1 MRLLAHSSDTGPAG
15 HLGMELFKSMAGIEM
30 TRVPYKGSDL
40 SMIDLMSGR
49 IKGIAVTSAT
59 RSAAFPDFPTIAESG
74 VAGYELESWYGILA
88 PRKTPL
94 AVIDIL
100 NAHINAVI
108 ALPEFKGRLAEE
120 GAEAAPSNTC
130 AEFRA
135 RFRTNCVAGSAS

>member
-1 MRLLAHSSDTGPAG
+1 
-15 HLGMELFKSMAGIEM
+15 MELFKSMAGIEM

-108 ALPEFKGRLAEE
+108 ALPEFKGRLRRRRR
-120 GAEAAPSNTC
+120 S
-130 AEFRA
+130 
-135 RFRTNCVAGSAS
+135 SAVQHLR